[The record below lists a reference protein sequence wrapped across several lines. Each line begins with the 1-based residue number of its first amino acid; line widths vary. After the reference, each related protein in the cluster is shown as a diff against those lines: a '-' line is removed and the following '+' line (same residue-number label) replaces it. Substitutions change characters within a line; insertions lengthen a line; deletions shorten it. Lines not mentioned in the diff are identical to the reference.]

1 MSGEDRGGKWTLLL
15 LREGGVRAASWTL
28 GPRAGPL
35 ALAAVVLL
43 LIGIGV
49 VLGIGGAGLSE
60 SLRVRELEE
69 RVARMAEEQER
80 MELLAARLDS
90 VESSYA
96 RIREVMGGEVAT
108 SGRDVALPVPT
119 GAEESGSGSGG
130 AEDAG
135 ADPAWSWPL
144 SARGFVTRDYGE
156 AGPPGHPGMDVAV
169 PTGSYVRAAQHGI
182 VAAAGRDS
190 IYGLFVEIR
199 HDGGTTSLYGHN
211 EWLFVAAGD
220 TVERREVIAL
230 SGNTGRST
238 APHLH
243 FEVRRGGETMDPAR
257 LLRLQATPSESR
269 EETRRVT
276 P

>member
-1 MSGEDRGGKWTLLL
+1 MSEGGSDGRWTLLV
-15 LREGGVRAASWTL
+15 LRDGGVRAASWTL
-28 GPRAGPL
+28 GRRAGPL

-43 LIGIGV
+43 LV
-49 VLGIGGAGLSE
+49 GAGAALGVAGSSLRE

-80 MELLAARLDS
+80 MEQLAARLDS
-90 VESSYA
+90 VETSYA
-96 RIREVMGGEVAT
+96 RIRQVMGGDVAP
-108 SGRDVALPVPT
+108 SRRDVGLPVPT
-119 GAEESGSGSGG
+119 GEEEAGGGSPP
-130 AEDAG
+130 AG
-135 ADPAWSWPL
+135 ADSAWSWPL

-169 PTGSYVRAAQHGI
+169 PTGSYVRAAQRGI
-182 VAAAGRDS
+182 VASAGRDT

-199 HDGGTTSLYGHN
+199 HPGGIRSIYGHN
-211 EWLFVAAGD
+211 DWLFVAEGD
-220 TVERREVIAL
+220 TVERREVVAL

-243 FEVRRGGETMDPAR
+243 FEVRRGDETMDPAR
-257 LLRLQATPSESR
+257 LLRLEDAPSESR
-269 EETRRVT
+269 EETRRMT

>member
-1 MSGEDRGGKWTLLL
+1 MRRDGRDRRWTLLL
-15 LREGGVRAASWTL
+15 LRDGGVRTFSWTL

-35 ALAAVVLL
+35 AAAGAVLL
-43 LIGIGV
+43 VLGLGVAAGIGWSAV
-49 VLGIGGAGLSE
+49 RE

-69 RVARMAEEQER
+69 QVARMEEERER

-90 VESSYA
+90 VETSYA
-96 RIREVMGGEVAT
+96 RIREVMGGRAAA
-108 SGRDVALPVPT
+108 SGRDVTLPVPT
-119 GAEESGSGSGG
+119 AGEEAEGTP
-130 AEDAG
+130 DA
-135 ADPAWSWPL
+135 AARDSAWSWPL
-144 SARGFVTRDYGE
+144 AARGFVTRDYGE
-156 AGPPGHPGMDVAV
+156 AGPPGHSGMDVAV
-169 PTGSYVRAAQHGI
+169 PTGSYVRAAQGGV

-190 IYGLFVEIR
+190 IYGLFVELR
-199 HDGGTTSLYGHN
+199 HRGGVVSLYGHN
-211 EWLFVAAGD
+211 DWLFVGEGD

-243 FEVRRGGETMDPAR
+243 FEVRRGGRTVDPAQ
-257 LLRLQATPSESR
+257 LLRLRGTPPESG